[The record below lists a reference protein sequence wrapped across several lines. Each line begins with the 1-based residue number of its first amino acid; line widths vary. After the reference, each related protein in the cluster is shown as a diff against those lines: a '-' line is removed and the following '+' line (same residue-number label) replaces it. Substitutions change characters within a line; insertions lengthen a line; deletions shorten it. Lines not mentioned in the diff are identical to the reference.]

1 MRGAQGK
8 AEHDWT
14 PQGLGMTMAAHAVPG
29 GAAVARF
36 TPTQVGTFKVICTEP
51 GHEAAGMVGELVVE
65 P

>member
-1 MRGAQGK
+1 MLNIGK

-14 PQGLGMTMAAHAVPG
+14 PQGMGLSMAAHAEPG
-29 GAAVARF
+29 RAAAARF